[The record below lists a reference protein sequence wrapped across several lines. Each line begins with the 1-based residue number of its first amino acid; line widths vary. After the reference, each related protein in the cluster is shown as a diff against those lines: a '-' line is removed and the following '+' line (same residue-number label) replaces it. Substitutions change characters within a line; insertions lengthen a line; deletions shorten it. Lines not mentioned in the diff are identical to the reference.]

1 VKKLT
6 ITSVAVAVL
15 LSACGG
21 SGGGS
26 SNNNTS
32 VKSVKVVGASLSD
45 SGTFGYKFTVQPGST
60 YKVYSELIA
69 ASYGMTKFCPAYASS
84 DGTTFVAGA
93 SGCTNYAVAGAKV
106 NNYVS
111 GATPTEDNPAS
122 IIKQLSDVG
131 TAGFTANDL
140 LIVGEASSNDAAA
153 LALAYGTP
161 GFAALLGSLLNSAT
175 LTTYATDP
183 ATLGTLYM
191 RALADKL
198 VVAVETNALAKGAP
212 RVAIVNTLD
221 ITKTP
226 RFTKALADLSA
237 ALGSAAAA
245 QFQALVQ
252 AWVRAYNTELTTRVT
267 ASSYA
272 SKMVVVDM
280 YAGFNSEMGPE
291 GLSTYGLIN
300 TTDPVCYEVVAALPG
315 GTTLTP
321 GTTSLSDPTVLAACT
336 GTAAA
341 ALNLNSTTNG
351 WEKYLFADS
360 FHPTP
365 YGHQLL
371 SMVYFQA
378 FTAKNW
384 N

>member
-1 VKKLT
+1 MKKLT

-21 SGGGS
+21 GGGSS
-26 SNNNTS
+26 SNNNTNAGAS

-69 ASYGMTKFCPAYASS
+69 ANYGMTTFCPVYAFN
-84 DGTTFVAGA
+84 GTTFVAGA
-93 SGCTNYAVAGAKV
+93 PGCTNYAVAGAKV
-106 NNYVS
+106 NNFVA
-111 GATPTEDNPAS
+111 GTGVVEVAPTS
-122 IIKQLSDVG
+122 IVKQLTDAG
-131 TAGFTANDL
+131 NAGFTANDL

-153 LALAYGTP
+153 LATAFLTDQQSGGATTQFPTLLSTLITP
-161 GFAALLGSLLNSAT
+161 AS
-175 LTTYATDP
+175 TDP
-183 ATLGTLYM
+183 VALGVAYM
-191 RALADKL
+191 QALADKL
-198 VVAVETNALAKGAP
+198 VAAVETNALAKGAP

-221 ITKTP
+221 ITLTP
-226 RFTKALADLSA
+226 RVQSVLAS
-237 ALGSAAAA
+237 LGSSAST
-245 QFQALVQ
+245 VQ
-252 AWVRAYNTELTTRVT
+252 TIVRAWISAYNARL
-267 ASSYA
+267 ASDVAASPNA

-280 YAGFNSEMGPE
+280 YAGFNTEMSSPG
-291 GLSTYGLIN
+291 TYGLVN
-300 TTDPVCYEVVAALPG
+300 TTATVCDEIVTG
-315 GTTLTP
+315 GTAP
-321 GTTSLSDPTVLAACT
+321 GTTGLDTPSVVAACT

-351 WEKYLFADS
+351 WQRYLFADS

-371 SMVYFQA
+371 SMVYYQA